1 MDGSGAEQPMGE
13 SSNMGA
19 ARQFIVFVRDLTLDA
34 VIGIHAH
41 EHSDPQPIR
50 INIELEVLLPS
61 EIADSYA
68 NVLGYDVVARRA
80 EEIVA
85 SGHVKLVETLA
96 ERIAAACLEDSRVQV
111 ARVRIEKLAAVAR
124 TASVGVAIE
133 RRRRG

>member
-1 MDGSGAEQPMGE
+1 MDE
-13 SSNMGA
+13 STKKDT
-19 ARQFIVFVRDLTLDA
+19 ARHFLVFVRDLTLDA

-50 INIELEVLLPS
+50 INIELEVILPA
-61 EIADSYA
+61 EIADTYE
-68 NVLGYDVVARRA
+68 NVLGYDVVAQRA
-80 EEIVA
+80 ETIVT

-96 ERIAAACLEDSRVQV
+96 ERIAAACLEDNRVQV

-133 RRRRG
+133 RRRGALA